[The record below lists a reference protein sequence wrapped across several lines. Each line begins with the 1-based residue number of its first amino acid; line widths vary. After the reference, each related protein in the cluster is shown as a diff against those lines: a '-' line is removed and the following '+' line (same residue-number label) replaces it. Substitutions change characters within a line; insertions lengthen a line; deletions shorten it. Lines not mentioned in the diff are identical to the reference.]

1 MQRVKVSTLARKME
15 LDNLTVL
22 LDLDDRFITVPDIN
36 RPGMQLADFWDYYD
50 TARIQIFGL
59 VEYTYLEQ
67 LNDTE
72 KKAEI
77 YRRFLQKELPC
88 VIFARN
94 LRPDKAFLE
103 IAEENGIP
111 VLQTEKSTSIITA
124 EVIRWLHV
132 QLAPEISIHGVLVD
146 VYGEGVLITG
156 ESGIGKSEAAIELI
170 KRGHR
175 LISDDIVV
183 IKRVSDDTLVGSAPE
198 ITRHFIE
205 LRGIGI
211 IDVKTLFG
219 VEAVKNTQ
227 TIDLVI
233 QLEDWNKETEYD
245 RMGME
250 DQYTEYLGNRIVC
263 HHLPVRPGRNLAII
277 VEAAAVNHRQKKMG
291 YNAAH
296 ELYKRVQ
303 DNLNKRGMEDVDD
316 FFY

>member
-1 MQRVKVSTLARKME
+1 MQRVKVSTLAKKME
-15 LDNLTVL
+15 LRNLTLL
-22 LDLDDRFITVPDIN
+22 LDLDERYIKVPDIN
-36 RPGMQLADFWDYYD
+36 RPGMQIADFWEYYD
-50 TARIQIFGL
+50 SNRIQIFGL

-67 LNDTE
+67 MDPE
-72 KKAEI
+72 KKREI
-77 YRRFLQKELPC
+77 YRRFLVKELPC
-88 VIFARN
+88 VIFARD
-94 LRPDKAFLE
+94 LKPDKDFLKM
-103 IAEENGIP
+103 AEENGIP
-111 VLQTEKSTSIITA
+111 VLSTEKSTSIITA

-175 LISDDIVV
+175 LISDDVV
-183 IKRVSDDTLVGSAPE
+183 QIKRVSDDTLVGSAPE

-245 RMGME
+245 RMGLE
-250 DQYTEYLGNRIVC
+250 DQYTEFLGNKVVC

-291 YNAAH
+291 YNAAQA
-296 ELYKRVQ
+296 LYKRVQ
-303 DNLNKRGMEDVDD
+303 ENLNKREAEDVDD

>member
-88 VIFARN
+88 VIFARD

-250 DQYTEYLGNRIVC
+250 DQYTEYLGNKIVC